1 MKEPWFLPVFFDEMF
16 VTLQCAIMAARCNDA
31 LLWLSMCQ
39 RVLRKKI
46 VFMRYKIFLLILLG
60 MLTAFGPFVTDMYLP
75 ALPTMTT
82 YFDTSV
88 SMVQLGL
95 TFSMIGLAVGQLLI
109 GPISDK
115 VGRRRPLIASMVLF
129 IVSTVA
135 CIFSPDVVFFT
146 AMRLLQGI
154 AGAGGIVIS
163 RSIATD
169 EFSGHELLKM
179 LAVIGAIN
187 GIAPIVAPV
196 VGGVMLSV
204 IDWRGIFLVLLV
216 LGVVLLVGSIM
227 LRESLPVE
235 RRSKS
240 GVLGTF
246 ASFGV
251 VARNRRFIS
260 YVLQQGFAQFILF
273 ANIASSPFIIQ
284 QHYGYSPLVFSACFG
299 VNAIAIGVASALSVK
314 FRRPEDAVATSCAG
328 MLVMSIVIAAVL
340 MLGGS
345 FWAYEISLF
354 ILMFTMGLT
363 FTAST
368 TLALNSERERA
379 GAASAMLGAVCF
391 LSGGIVSPLVGVGD
405 MLCATGIIFVAGAV
419 LSSIF
424 AYRARNTV

>member
-1 MKEPWFLPVFFDEMF
+1 
-16 VTLQCAIMAARCNDA
+16 
-31 LLWLSMCQ
+31 
-39 RVLRKKI
+39 
-46 VFMRYKIFLLILLG
+46 MRYKIFLLILLG

-216 LGVVLLVGSIM
+216 LGVVLLVGSNI
-227 LRESLPVE
+227 LRESLNVE

-240 GVLGTF
+240 GLLGTL
-246 ASFGV
+246 ASFRV

-284 QHYGYSPLVFSACFG
+284 QHYGYSPLVFSVCFG
-299 VNAIAIGVASALSVK
+299 VNAIARGVASAWSVQ

>member
-16 VTLQCAIMAARCNDA
+16 VTLQCAIMAARCSDA
-31 LLWLSMCQ
+31 LLWLSTCQ

-284 QHYGYSPLVFSACFG
+284 QHYGYSPLVFSVCFG

>member
-1 MKEPWFLPVFFDEMF
+1 
-16 VTLQCAIMAARCNDA
+16 
-31 LLWLSMCQ
+31 
-39 RVLRKKI
+39 
-46 VFMRYKIFLLILLG
+46 MRYKIFLLILLG

-284 QHYGYSPLVFSACFG
+284 QHYGYSPLVFSVCFG

>member
-240 GVLGTF
+240 GMLGTF

-284 QHYGYSPLVFSACFG
+284 QHYGYSPLVFSVCFG

>member
-1 MKEPWFLPVFFDEMF
+1 
-16 VTLQCAIMAARCNDA
+16 
-31 LLWLSMCQ
+31 
-39 RVLRKKI
+39 
-46 VFMRYKIFLLILLG
+46 MRYKIFLLILLG

-115 VGRRRPLIASMVLF
+115 AGRRRPLIASMVLF

-284 QHYGYSPLVFSACFG
+284 QHYGYSPLVFSVCFG

>member
-16 VTLQCAIMAARCNDA
+16 VTLQCAIMAARCIDA
-31 LLWLSMCQ
+31 LLWLSTCQ

-284 QHYGYSPLVFSACFG
+284 QHYGYSPLVFSVCFG

>member
-169 EFSGHELLKM
+169 EFSGHELFKM

-284 QHYGYSPLVFSACFG
+284 QHYGYSPLVFSVCFG

>member
-1 MKEPWFLPVFFDEMF
+1 
-16 VTLQCAIMAARCNDA
+16 
-31 LLWLSMCQ
+31 
-39 RVLRKKI
+39 
-46 VFMRYKIFLLILLG
+46 MRYKIFLLILLG

-240 GVLGTF
+240 GMLGTF

-284 QHYGYSPLVFSACFG
+284 QHYGYSPLVFSVCFG

>member
-115 VGRRRPLIASMVLF
+115 VGRRRPLIASMGLF

-284 QHYGYSPLVFSACFG
+284 QHYGYSPLVFSVCFG

>member
-1 MKEPWFLPVFFDEMF
+1 M
-16 VTLQCAIMAARCNDA
+16 
-31 LLWLSMCQ
+31 
-39 RVLRKKI
+39 
-46 VFMRYKIFLLILLG
+46 LILLG

-284 QHYGYSPLVFSACFG
+284 QHYGYSPLVFSVCFG

>member
-46 VFMRYKIFLLILLG
+46 VFMKYKIFLLILLG

-284 QHYGYSPLVFSACFG
+284 QHYGYSPLVFSVCFG

>member
-1 MKEPWFLPVFFDEMF
+1 
-16 VTLQCAIMAARCNDA
+16 
-31 LLWLSMCQ
+31 
-39 RVLRKKI
+39 
-46 VFMRYKIFLLILLG
+46 MRYKIFLLILLG

-169 EFSGHELLKM
+169 EFSGHELFKM

-284 QHYGYSPLVFSACFG
+284 QHYGYSPLVFSVCFG

>member
-16 VTLQCAIMAARCNDA
+16 VTLQCAIMAARCSDA

-284 QHYGYSPLVFSACFG
+284 QHYGYSPLVFSVCFG

>member
-1 MKEPWFLPVFFDEMF
+1 
-16 VTLQCAIMAARCNDA
+16 
-31 LLWLSMCQ
+31 
-39 RVLRKKI
+39 
-46 VFMRYKIFLLILLG
+46 MRYKIFLLILLG

-115 VGRRRPLIASMVLF
+115 AGRRRPLIASMVLF

-260 YVLQQGFAQFILF
+260 YVLQQGFAQFIVF

-284 QHYGYSPLVFSACFG
+284 QHYGYSPLVFSVCFG

>member
-31 LLWLSMCQ
+31 LLWLSMRQ

-284 QHYGYSPLVFSACFG
+284 QHYGYSPLVFSVCFG